1 MDRLLK
7 PDVPQRFS
15 ALFDIVEARRGS
27 AAEAAWWG
35 PVIGADEP
43 VQDDLSPPP
52 PSPGLV
58 AGAELV
64 SDEKLVPLAV
74 CED

>member
-15 ALFDIVEARRGS
+15 TLFDMVEAKRGS

-35 PVIGADEP
+35 PVIGADEA
-43 VQDDLSPPP
+43 SPPP

-64 SDEKLVPLAV
+64 SDEKLVPLTV
-74 CED
+74 CEE